1 MRRLTKKQE
10 TELTK
15 LVEAGHNTILS
26 IYPSEDYLRIESYNE
41 YETFHQD
48 ADRFM
53 NDKFFELQMKK
64 PSLGNLF

>member
-1 MRRLTKKQE
+1 MRRLNKKQE

-15 LVEAGHNTILS
+15 LVKKGHNTVLS
-26 IYPSEDYLRIESYNE
+26 IMSRDFDRIMDMNK
-41 YETFHQD
+41 YETFYQD

-53 NDKFFELQMKK
+53 NDKFFELQMKR

>member
-1 MRRLTKKQE
+1 MRRLNKKQE
-10 TELTK
+10 TNLTK
-15 LVEAGHNTILS
+15 LVEAGHNTVLS
-26 IYPSEDYLRIESYNE
+26 ITSKDYVRIKEMND
-41 YETFHQD
+41 YETFYQD